1 MDFTWIEKNEHNW
14 FLYGLFYPSKIKH
27 TQMPVTNVVV
37 MLIVHAKVDNRE
49 NVFIFFQH
57 CSNEFLKIV
66 NDQKETND
74 LSTAYITVLS
84 LWDATIVL
92 SFFLDFFVSASIKS
106 NDLWYVSVVSSYVS
120 LIGLG

>member
-1 MDFTWIEKNEHNW
+1 
-14 FLYGLFYPSKIKH
+14 
-27 TQMPVTNVVV
+27 MPVTNVVV

-106 NDLWYVSVVSSYVS
+106 NDL
-120 LIGLG
+120 